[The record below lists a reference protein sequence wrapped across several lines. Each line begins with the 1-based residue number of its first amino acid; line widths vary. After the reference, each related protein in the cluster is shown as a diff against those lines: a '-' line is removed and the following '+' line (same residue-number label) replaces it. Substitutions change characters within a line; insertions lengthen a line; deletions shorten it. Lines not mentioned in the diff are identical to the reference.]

1 MKMIFPQK
9 SGRVTFLHLLS
20 SNIMPSFGKI
30 LRREIPDFVL
40 THGGLSQVLAQLL
53 KLRTATCLKAQI
65 STLVTS
71 KLTNLQTIKPLDFT
85 INKPL

>member
-1 MKMIFPQK
+1 
-9 SGRVTFLHLLS
+9 
-20 SNIMPSFGKI
+20 MPSFGKI

-40 THGGLSQVLAQLL
+40 TDGGHSQVLAQL

-85 INKPL
+85 IITIIHTKILGAYK